1 MFHLG
6 DYMMTGLKSLA
17 VAQYIIDNIKSTKNP
32 IITPM
37 KLIKLIYI
45 SHGYMLGRYGYSLL
59 DEHIKAYKT
68 GVSIESVYNAVRD
81 FRDYPVSNIIGANK
95 WKGQFNQQEKD
106 TMNYVISTYNVY
118 DVATIGL
125 AIIANDTPW
134 TITREIT
141 QDDANIPD
149 GLIQLFYK
157 NLLTEKSHSK
167 L

>member
-45 SHGYMLGRYGYSLL
+45 SHGYMLGRHGYSLL

-68 GVSIESVYNAVRD
+68 GVSIESVYNVVRD

-157 NLLTEKSHSK
+157 NLLNEKSHSK